1 MHEELSSALSD
12 DIEGGVGVDGQEGI
26 CAYIFTCCSA
36 ETNTTYKAIILQFQE
51 RKAYFFEFIP
61 LPDFPTVLFS
71 L

>member
-1 MHEELSSALSD
+1 MC
-12 DIEGGVGVDGQEGI
+12 I
-26 CAYIFTCCSA
+26 CIADSRYCPA

-61 LPDFPTVLFS
+61 LPAFPTVLFS